1 MMQLTTTT
9 ASPTSRRIPI
19 DYRNEERIALAEQE
33 MNREAI
39 MADYVDLC
47 FATRLVNGM
56 QKKQSFTHDVSL
68 RYENQALIDHI
79 IATRQ
84 NREGQQEL
92 LFGSRRNSVR
102 IPPRSNSNDK
112 LKRPS
117 HPYQQE
123 EEQED
128 YDSIREEDDDTMIFD
143 MEL

>member
-1 MMQLTTTT
+1 
-9 ASPTSRRIPI
+9 
-19 DYRNEERIALAEQE
+19 
-33 MNREAI
+33 
-39 MADYVDLC
+39 
-47 FATRLVNGM
+47 M